1 MNKFISEPPMDDHEG
16 FSTVEQP
23 KPEFSCTRKPIP
35 DPPEDNAAGFS
46 NFGQPTSVFSFRRFI
61 FEPPVDSDEGSSMV
75 DQPEPGSVMHP
86 TKKTLPCRH
95 YFSASG
101 CRNGEKCSFAHGDCE
116 YNEPFYIP
124 LKDNAQV
131 FRPIYS
137 SHIKSPL
144 DPFRFALYTIMA
156 YPYIRPDQLGVIFGE
171 KRELLQ
177 WICNLTGVKIVV
189 EDNEEDP
196 SFKKII
202 LSGSIKC
209 VYDSMQLVDAL
220 LKNFFSISADGKI
233 PPVVEYKTKICKNYA
248 KKGFC
253 KNAETCVFA
262 HGDSE
267 LRPSAVE
274 ILQRTMEEIRTP
286 KRRK

>member
-1 MNKFISEPPMDDHEG
+1 MDNHEG
-16 FSTVEQP
+16 FSTVDQPKPDPSVDSAAGVSKIEKPTSVFAYKRFTFEPSVDSDVGSSLIEQP
-23 KPEFSCTRKPIP
+23 KP
-35 DPPEDNAAGFS
+35 GL
-46 NFGQPTSVFSFRRFI
+46 
-61 FEPPVDSDEGSSMV
+61 
-75 DQPEPGSVMHP
+75 VMQP
-86 TKKTLPCRH
+86 TKKTLPCQH

-144 DPFRFALYTIMA
+144 HPLRFTLYTIMA

-209 VYDSMQLVDAL
+209 VSDAMELVDAL
-220 LKNFFSISADGKI
+220 LKNYFLISAGGKI

-248 KKGFC
+248 TKGFC

-274 ILQRTMEEIRTP
+274 ILQRTMEKIRTP

>member
-1 MNKFISEPPMDDHEG
+1 MDNHEG
-16 FSTVEQP
+16 FSTVDQPKPDPPADSTAGVSKIAQPISVFSWKRFTFEPPADSDVGSSMFEQP
-23 KPEFSCTRKPIP
+23 KPGLVI
-35 DPPEDNAAGFS
+35 
-46 NFGQPTSVFSFRRFI
+46 Q
-61 FEPPVDSDEGSSMV
+61 
-75 DQPEPGSVMHP
+75 P
-86 TKKTLPCRH
+86 TKKTLPCQH
-95 YFSASG
+95 YFSANG

-144 DPFRFALYTIMA
+144 HPAKFVLYTMKA
-156 YPYIRPDQLGVIFGE
+156 YPYICPYQLRVIFGE
-171 KRELLQ
+171 KGELLQ

-189 EDNEEDP
+189 EDNEDDP

-209 VYDSMQLVDAL
+209 VSDATHLVDAL

-233 PPVVEYKTKICKNYA
+233 PPVVEYKTKICKNFA

-267 LRPSAVE
+267 LCPSAVE
-274 ILQRTMEEIRTP
+274 ILQRTMEKIRA
-286 KRRK
+286 RKQRK